1 MKNKKQTLFQRYLF
15 KFRAWKAQRQRKILD
30 TMMKYSLD
38 EAIRLT
44 NQKRDILNN
53 KVWCVGN
60 PGQYLVFA
68 RYQKKALQ
76 TQHLLGGNLTSKNL
90 DEIASYVAF
99 PVTEKDKRRRGLLRI
114 FNKKSSSQKT

>member
-1 MKNKKQTLFQRYLF
+1 MKTSRQTLFQRYLF
-15 KFRAWKAQRQRKILD
+15 KYRAWKAAGQRKILD

-38 EAIRLT
+38 EAVRLA
-44 NQKRDILNN
+44 NQKRDIINS
-53 KVWCVGN
+53 KVWIIGN
-60 PGQYLVFA
+60 PGQYLIFA

-99 PVTEKDKRRRGLLRI
+99 PVTEKDKRRKGLLRM
-114 FNKKSSSQKT
+114 FNKKSPGKA